1 MFSLNELQQKAVDAQ
16 DKNVIIM
23 AAAGSGKTSTM
34 IAAIEKYQVDNP
46 FEVVDVIT
54 FTNKAKDEILERL
67 NSILYVNISTIHSWC
82 YRWLKYFAAQ
92 LDLEVKLL
100 DDNEIKAIIK
110 HLKPYSARK
119 LNDNIIFSYLTGVKM
134 DLQPYTER
142 ICASIKDDYITYK
155 RKNGLYDFTDLP
167 LLLLEIMEA
176 HDLYIDTI
184 PALFVDEFQD
194 TDVEQ
199 VKIFDRVKS
208 KKKFYIGDVRQSIYI
223 FRGAVPEILDQLE
236 EFSVYDLTINYRSYQ
251 EIINFASTYR
261 KYAMR
266 DETMLISDTI
276 SFKQDS
282 DLQCDKG
289 YGGKI
294 YVQQEGNFYVIK
306 EDKISHTTE
315 EVFISNCDK
324 KNCTVLCRTNKNV
337 KRMQA
342 LGYENAMTVHQAKG
356 LEFDNVIVVDNDSDN
371 IEEININYV
380 ALTRARNKMLI
391 ASIDFFENVEM

>member
-1 MFSLNELQQKAVDAQ
+1 
-16 DKNVIIM
+16 
-23 AAAGSGKTSTM
+23 M

-92 LDLEVKLL
+92 LDLEIKLL

-142 ICASIKDDYITYK
+142 ICASIKDDYIAYK

-208 KKKFYIGDVRQSIYI
+208 KKKFYIGDTRQCQPAGTKVYI
-223 FRGAVPEILDQLE
+223 R
-236 EFSVYDLTINYRSYQ
+236 
-251 EIINFASTYR
+251 
-261 KYAMR
+261 
-266 DETMLISDTI
+266 
-276 SFKQDS
+276 
-282 DLQCDKG
+282 G
-289 YGGKI
+289 YGEK
-294 YVQQEGNFYVIK
+294 
-306 EDKISHTTE
+306 
-315 EVFISNCDK
+315 
-324 KNCTVLCRTNKNV
+324 
-337 KRMQA
+337 
-342 LGYENAMTVHQAKG
+342 
-356 LEFDNVIVVDNDSDN
+356 N
-371 IEEININYV
+371 IEDV
-380 ALTRARNKMLI
+380 K
-391 ASIDFFENVEM
+391 V